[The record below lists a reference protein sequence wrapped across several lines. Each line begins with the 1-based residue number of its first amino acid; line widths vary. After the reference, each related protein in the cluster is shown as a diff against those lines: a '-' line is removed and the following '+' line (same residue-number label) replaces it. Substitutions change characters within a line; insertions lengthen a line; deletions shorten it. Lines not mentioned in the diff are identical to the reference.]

1 MCIGW
6 DLLELDFDIPDY
18 QQLLKTQVF
27 QHPSWID
34 RSLHEWVIFDRNMEH
49 GRIYGG
55 EIITNRDKDL
65 QIKRLDGG
73 RTLREVLM
81 KMAIPMT

>member
-1 MCIGW
+1 
-6 DLLELDFDIPDY
+6 
-18 QQLLKTQVF
+18 
-27 QHPSWID
+27 
-34 RSLHEWVIFDRNMEH
+34 MER
-49 GRIYGG
+49 GRIYGR
-55 EIITNRDKDL
+55 EIITNRDNDL